1 MARKRDTYNY
11 DLVRGQTVVYRG
23 ISNRPD
29 LRVAQHAADGKDF
42 DFLRIVGRAKTRE
55 GARAAEVEALKTYR
69 RGHGGRNPLY
79 NRRYHG

>member
-23 ISNRPD
+23 ITNSPH
-29 LRVAQHAADGKDF
+29 LRAAQHATDGKDF
-42 DFLRIVGRAKTRE
+42 DYLRIEGRAKTRE
-55 GARAAEVEALKTYR
+55 GAREAEVEALRRYR

-79 NRRYHG
+79 NRKYDG